1 MHTRSLPPA
10 VGRKLAAEAGN
21 GQVAVESGQVVVG
34 SGQVVAVDREVAE
47 DGLVEVEN
55 GEVEVAVAASVL
67 LAEEVNIPVVEEI
80 LMELAAE
87 ENGQEEL

>member
-55 GEVEVAVAASVL
+55 GEVEVVASVL
-67 LAEEVNIPVVEEI
+67 LAEEVNTPVVEEI
-80 LMELAAE
+80 LME
-87 ENGQEEL
+87 